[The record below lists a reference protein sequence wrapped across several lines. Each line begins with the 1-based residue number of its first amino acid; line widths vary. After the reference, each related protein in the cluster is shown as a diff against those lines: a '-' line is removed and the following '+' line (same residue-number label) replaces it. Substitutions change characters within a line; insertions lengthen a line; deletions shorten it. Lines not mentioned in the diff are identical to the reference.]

1 MDKKCLDNTYT
12 HFLPKEDKTNKTC
25 LEEVNI
31 FFSVS
36 IVKMC
41 HNPTHLTNYKS

>member
-12 HFLPKEDKTNKTC
+12 HFLPKEAKTNKTY
-25 LEEVNI
+25 LEEVNRFI
-31 FFSVS
+31 SVS
-36 IVKMC
+36 MVIMC

>member
-12 HFLPKEDKTNKTC
+12 DFLPKEDKTNKTC

-31 FFSVS
+31 FVSVFM
-36 IVKMC
+36 VKMC
-41 HNPTHLTNYKS
+41 HNPTYLTNSKS